1 MTDVYTQ
8 IEEYSKLSAGID
20 DVQAQKQALIERVL
34 TPEIKDLLAE
44 IDAEFDPKIAELNMT
59 LSILEAQIKEQ
70 VLISGQ
76 TVKGSLHQFVFSKP
90 RVSWDTKLL
99 DGYAMAHPEILHFR
113 KEGNPS
119 VSVRG
124 VK

>member
-8 IEEYSKLSAGID
+8 IEEYSRLTAGISD
-20 DVQAQKQALIERVL
+20 IEAQKQALIERVL

-59 LSILEAQIKEQ
+59 LSILEAQIKAQ
-70 VLISGQ
+70 VLEAGRTI
-76 TVKGSLHQFVFSKP
+76 KGSLHSFTFSKP
-90 RVSWDTKLL
+90 RISWDSKGL
-99 DGYAMAHPEILHFR
+99 DGYAAAHPKFCTSAKSGLR
-113 KEGNPS
+113 CY
-119 VSVRG
+119 VRG

>member
-1 MTDVYTQ
+1 MTDIYTQ
-8 IEEYSKLSAGID
+8 IEEYSRLTAGISD
-20 DVQAQKQALIERVL
+20 IETQKQALIERVL

-44 IDAEFDPKIAELNMT
+44 IDAEFDPKIAALNMT

>member
-1 MTDVYTQ
+1 MTDIYTQ
-8 IEEYSKLSAGID
+8 IEEYSRLTAGISD
-20 DVQAQKQALIERVL
+20 IETQKQALIERVL

-44 IDAEFDPKIAELNMT
+44 IDAEFDPKIAELNQT
-59 LSILEAQIKEQ
+59 KAILEAQIKAQ
-70 VLISGQ
+70 VIIAGQ

>member
-8 IEEYSKLSAGID
+8 IEEYSRLSAGID
-20 DVQAQKQALIERVL
+20 DIRAQKQALIERVL

>member
-20 DVQAQKQALIERVL
+20 DVQAQKQALIDSVL
-34 TPEIKDLLAE
+34 TPEIREQLAE
-44 IDAEFDPKIAELNMT
+44 VDAEFDPKIAELNMT

-70 VLISGQ
+70 VIIAGQ

>member
-8 IEEYSKLSAGID
+8 IEEYSRLSAGID
-20 DVQAQKQALIERVL
+20 DIQAQKQALIDSVL
-34 TPEIKDLLAE
+34 TPEIRDQLAE
-44 IDAEFDPKIAELNMT
+44 IDAEFDPKVADLKLT

-70 VLISGQ
+70 VLIAGQ
-76 TVKGSLHQFVFSKP
+76 TVKGSFHQFVYSKP
-90 RVSWDTKLL
+90 RVSWDTKML
-99 DGYAMAHPEILHFR
+99 DGYAMAHPEILRFR

>member
-8 IEEYSKLSAGID
+8 IEEYSRLSAGID
-20 DVQAQKQALIERVL
+20 DIRAQKQALIDSVL
-34 TPEIKDLLAE
+34 TPEIREQLAE
-44 IDAEFDPKIAELNMT
+44 VDAEFDPKIAELNMT
-59 LSILEAQIKEQ
+59 LSILEAQIKAQ
-70 VLISGQ
+70 VLEAGRTI
-76 TVKGSLHQFVFSKP
+76 KGSLHSFTFSRP
-90 RVSWDTKLL
+90 RVSWDTRGL
-99 DGYAMAHPEILHFR
+99 DGYAMAHPEILRFR

>member
-8 IEEYSKLSAGID
+8 IEEYSRLSAGID
-20 DVQAQKQALIERVL
+20 DIRAQKQAIIERIM
-34 TPEIKDLLAE
+34 TPEIREQLAE
-44 IDAEFDPKIAELNMT
+44 VDAEFDPKIAELNMT

-76 TVKGSLHQFVFSKP
+76 TIKGSIHQFVFSKP

-99 DGYAMAHPEILHFR
+99 DGYAMAHPEILQFR
-113 KEGNPS
+113 KEGSPS
-119 VSVRG
+119 VSVR
-124 VK
+124 KA

>member
-8 IEEYSKLSAGID
+8 IENYSRLTAGIS
-20 DVQAQKQALIERVL
+20 DVEAQKQALIERIM
-34 TPEIKDLLAE
+34 TPEIRDQLAE
-44 IDAEFDPKIAELNMT
+44 IDAEFDPKVAELNMT

-70 VLISGQ
+70 VLIAGQ

-90 RVSWDTKLL
+90 RVSWDGKGL
-99 DGYAMAHPEILHFR
+99 DGFMAAHPEIEHFR
-113 KEGNPS
+113 KVGSPS

>member
-44 IDAEFDPKIAELNMT
+44 IDAEFDPKIAELNQT
-59 LSILEAQIKEQ
+59 KAILEAQIKEQ
-70 VLISGQ
+70 VIIAGQ
-76 TVKGSLHQFVFSKP
+76 TIKGSLHQFVFSKP

>member
-1 MTDVYTQ
+1 MTDIYTQ
-8 IEEYSKLSAGID
+8 IEEYSRLTAGISD
-20 DVQAQKQALIERVL
+20 IEAQKQALIERVL

-44 IDAEFDPKIAELNMT
+44 IDAEFDPKIAELNQT
-59 LSILEAQIKEQ
+59 KAILEAQIKEQ
-70 VLISGQ
+70 VIIASQ

>member
-1 MTDVYTQ
+1 MTDIYTQ

-20 DVQAQKQALIERVL
+20 DIQAQKQALIDSVL
-34 TPEIKDLLAE
+34 TPEIKEQLAE

-59 LSILEAQIKEQ
+59 LRIMEEQIKE
-70 VLISGQ
+70 VVITAGQ
-76 TVKGSLHQFVFSKP
+76 TIKGSMHQFVFSKP
-90 RVSWDTKLL
+90 RVTWDTKGL
-99 DGYAMAHPEILHFR
+99 DGYAAAHPEIERFR
-113 KEGNPS
+113 KVGSPS

>member
-1 MTDVYTQ
+1 MTDVYTK
-8 IEEYSKLSAGID
+8 IEEYSRLSAGID
-20 DVQAQKQALIERVL
+20 DIRAQKQALIERIM
-34 TPEIKDLLAE
+34 TPEIREQLAE
-44 IDAEFDPKIAELNMT
+44 VDAEFDPKIAELNMT

-70 VLISGQ
+70 VLIAGQ
-76 TVKGSLHQFVFSKP
+76 TVKGSFHQFVYSRP
-90 RVSWDTKLL
+90 RVTWDGKGL
-99 DGYAMAHPEILHFR
+99 DGYAMAHPEILRFR